1 MAPKILPRVRESMSM
16 VDVGVATEEGNV
28 AMPEII
34 SWSVDVSVT
43 NGPSVS
49 ESATLTVGAYDVVT
63 IAVPGADAPSTST
76 TRATVQPSAGAD
88 VRLLLI
94 RAQPYGADLTFTVAG
109 ADGATDVSLDAPQ
122 LYVGQGTSALGGTAP
137 LRLDFKN
144 EMGVDNDA
152 TVTILVARD
161 AS

>member
-1 MAPKILPRVRESMSM
+1 
-16 VDVGVATEEGNV
+16 
-28 AMPEII
+28 MPERI
-34 SWSVDVSVT
+34 SWSVDVSVE

-49 ESATLTVGAYDVVT
+49 ERASLIVGAYDVVT
-63 IAVPGADAPSTST
+63 ITVPGADAPFTEK

-88 VRLLLI
+88 VQLLLI
-94 RAQPYGADLTFTVAG
+94 RSTPYDTDITFTVVV
-109 ADGATDVSLDAPQ
+109 ADGEPAGATDVPMDGPQ
-122 LYVGQGTSALGGTAP
+122 LYLGQGTEALGGTAP

-144 EMGVDNDA
+144 KMGVDNDA